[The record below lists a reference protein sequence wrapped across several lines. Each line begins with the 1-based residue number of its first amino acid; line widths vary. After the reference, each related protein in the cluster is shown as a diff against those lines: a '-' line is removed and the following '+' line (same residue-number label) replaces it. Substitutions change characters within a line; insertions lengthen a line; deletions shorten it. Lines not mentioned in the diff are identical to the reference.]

1 MTRSGRCQ
9 CGAIRYQVHGEPLR
23 IGICHCTDCRQTSGS
38 AFTMFAIWQRGSFQ
52 VEGQP
57 ATYRGR
63 SFCSNCGSRLF
74 SLDPDEAE
82 IMCGT
87 LDDAPTDLVP
97 SYELWTPRR
106 ETWMHPLPWA
116 DQFTGDR
123 HATSTSRVAVPTAT
137 DSVQSDP

>member
-1 MTRSGRCQ
+1 MIRSGRCQ
-9 CGAIRYQVHGEPLR
+9 CGAIRYQVTGQPLR

-38 AFTMFAIWQRGSFQ
+38 AFTMFAIWPRSLFQ

-57 ATYRGR
+57 ATYKGR
-63 SFCSNCGSRLF
+63 SFCSNCGCRLF
-74 SLDPDEAE
+74 SVDPDEAE

-87 LDDAPTDLVP
+87 FDDAPTDLVP

-116 DQFTGDR
+116 DQFKGDR
-123 HATSTSRVAVPTAT
+123 DATSSVLAAT
-137 DSVQSDP
+137 DVI